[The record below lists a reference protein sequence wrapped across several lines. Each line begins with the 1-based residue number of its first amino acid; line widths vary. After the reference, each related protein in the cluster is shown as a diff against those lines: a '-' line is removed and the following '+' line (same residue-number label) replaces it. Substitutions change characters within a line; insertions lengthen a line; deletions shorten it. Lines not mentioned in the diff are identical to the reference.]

1 MRGKPRSLLAVKTV
15 LFCLVMNPYRHLLR
29 RWNWKAACLSVCSR
43 STAILMA
50 NLSAGPAGAV
60 GAMLAEACYRAL
72 TSGFHS
78 ALNQAFRHA
87 RPIWATSAVS
97 MLLVPAV
104 SECIEFIMHSA
115 RGTQRL
121 GATIAVSLILTAMS
135 TLFEMFAMR
144 RGILVVGK
152 NSGSL
157 LQDLKKMPELLLS
170 FGRETLRCIGLGQN
184 ARRRNQPALYGP

>member
-1 MRGKPRSLLAVKTV
+1 MLTVETV

-29 RWNWKAACLSVCSR
+29 RWNWKAACLSVCPR

-60 GAMLAEACYRAL
+60 GAMLTEACYRAL

-87 RPIWATSAVS
+87 RPLWVTSAVS
-97 MLLVPAV
+97 MLVIPAV
-104 SECIEFIMHSA
+104 GESIEFIMHSA

-121 GATIAVSLILTAMS
+121 GATITVSLILTAMS

-144 RGILVVGK
+144 RGVLVVGQ

-157 LQDLKKMPELLLS
+157 LQDLKMIPELMLS
-170 FGRETLRCIGLGQN
+170 FGRESLRCIGIGQST
-184 ARRRNQPALYGP
+184 RRRNQPALYGP